1 MATAPMKRRTRLGFA
16 DAHDLDALLA
26 AVDHGG
32 ETQAGPQRRHMQQSA
47 TRTANRSRKPK
58 RDGATHDRIVSR
70 GAQRG
75 TIRTEAELKVENH

>member
-1 MATAPMKRRTRLGFA
+1 MATAPMKRRTSLGFA
-16 DAHDLDALLA
+16 DAHDSTPCWPPSTTEGKRKPDRN
-26 AVDHGG
+26 
-32 ETQAGPQRRHMQQSA
+32 AGTCSNPRHEPQ
-47 TRTANRSRKPK
+47 TVSRKPK